1 MPGSFAEEL
10 RRLRGE
16 WSLRDVARMA
26 HCSKSTVGDLE
37 SGRRSPTV
45 RLAQVLDTALGGDGT
60 LVELA
65 EADLEQKNAR
75 GKTPATPVQD
85 VGEVFPPGWDDDDVL
100 RRNLLKL
107 SAVGAAT
114 AALAGLT
121 PDDNP
126 LDGTC
131 HDLLVAHQDLRA
143 VHGRIDNLRGAQA
156 VYSAARDHHDQIRGW
171 LARTSSETERH
182 RLNALAADT
191 GGFVGFLTYDLGQAE
206 LAITHYRDAA
216 AHAQRAG
223 DISSCCNLLGQT
235 SRVLAD
241 LGHHD
246 KALALADR
254 ALHLAGT
261 QAHPAVRCWL
271 HAVRAHHHAC
281 LTDSASAHS
290 DLDAAWTLLGHTEDG
305 EKPPYIGYLSEAE
318 LNKWTGHTAIRLAD
332 SRPASVRTGLRAL
345 DAARTNW
352 PSRLVRGSAEVL
364 TASARMYIAH
374 GELGEAGR
382 LVDKAIAI
390 ATTTGSA
397 RNLHAALDARTLLA
411 RRAGSS
417 ALA

>member
-1 MPGSFAEEL
+1 MILSSVP
-10 RRLRGE
+10 
-16 WSLRDVARMA
+16 
-26 HCSKSTVGDLE
+26 CKSTVGDLE

-65 EADLEQKNAR
+65 EADLGQKNAR
-75 GKTPATPVQD
+75 GKTPATPAHD
-85 VGEVFPPGWDDDDVL
+85 VVEVFPPGWDDDDVL

-126 LDGTC
+126 LDGTSQ
-131 HDLLVAHQDLRA
+131 DLLVAHQDLRA

-156 VYSAARDHHDQIRGW
+156 VYGAARDHHDQIRGW

-182 RLNALAADT
+182 RLNVLAADT

-206 LAITHYRDAA
+206 LAITHCRDAA

-223 DISSCCNLLGQT
+223 DTSSCCNLLGQT

-281 LTDSASAHS
+281 LTDSTSAHS
-290 DLDAAWTLLGHTEDG
+290 DLDAAWNLLGHTEDG

-318 LNKWTGHTAIRLAD
+318 LNKWTGHTAIRLAGGFVHFQRQRLSICFSSSWCSA
-332 SRPASVRTGLRAL
+332 SRWVFTRNDGTAAWRVGVQVNVPKRLRL
-345 DAARTNW
+345 N
-352 PSRLVRGSAEVL
+352 VL
-364 TASARMYIAH
+364 CAPQGGVPLTS
-374 GELGEAGR
+374 GEPG
-382 LVDKAIAI
+382 DK
-390 ATTTGSA
+390 
-397 RNLHAALDARTLLA
+397 
-411 RRAGSS
+411 
-417 ALA
+417 